1 MTREAPRRE
10 IDFTN
15 ADSKIRRQCK
25 GCGKLKRR
33 EAENFHRKTDKYGKP
48 NWAVRCRVCEAG
60 ERRMRR
66 AVEPGRHLEPPPEL
80 PRTPPPIM
88 GWCWWEYSEW
98 NPEPVRKQ
106 P

>member
-1 MTREAPRRE
+1 MTHEAPRRD
-10 IDFTN
+10 IDHTSP
-15 ADSKIRRQCK
+15 DGKIRRECKQC
-25 GCGKLKRR
+25 GLFKRR
-33 EAENFHRKTDKYGKP
+33 DGSNFHHKVAKNGAP
-48 NWAVRCRVCEAG
+48 AWAYTCKSCESA
-60 ERRMRR
+60 ERRVRR

-88 GWCWWEYSEW
+88 GWCWWECSAW